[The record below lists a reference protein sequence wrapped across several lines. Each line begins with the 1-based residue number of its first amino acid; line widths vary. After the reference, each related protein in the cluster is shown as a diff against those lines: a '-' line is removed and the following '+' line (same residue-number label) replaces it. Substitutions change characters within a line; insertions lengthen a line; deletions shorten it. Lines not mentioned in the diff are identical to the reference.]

1 MKLFV
6 CFLFFSIC
14 ISHASF
20 SQTDTVNVLGEV
32 LLSAKQIKDSVYTTN
47 VLVLKDSVLRLSQP
61 SLTNLLN
68 FNSTVYLKENGLGMV
83 SSPSFRGTTASQTA
97 VLWNGININSQTTGQ
112 TDFNTIN
119 TRGFNSIE
127 VTPGGGSVAS
137 GSGAIGGS
145 INLVNTLKYQTGFT
159 NQLFVN
165 YGAFNTYGIDN
176 QTQYAT
182 DNTSLSLGLSRN
194 ESDNDYPYPNTDR
207 KNENGQFNNTN
218 VSLASGFKLN
228 KKNTLNIYANIYK
241 GRRNFSLPTPNALKT
256 KYTDFNTRSLIAW
269 KSTFGAMASN
279 LKMAVT
285 TEEYKYFANIDSD
298 FFTSG
303 NVQNFIA
310 HYDLDYSFSPKIVVT
325 AGAQYTHNDGRGS
338 NITSATRN
346 LAAATLSLKHKVSSS
361 FLYEIGLRQETNED
375 FGNPLLYSAGIRYV
389 VSPLY
394 QFKINTSK
402 NFRIPTYNDLYWTG
416 LGNPNLKPET
426 SYQGEMSH
434 IFSYKKASLTV
445 TGYYNQVTDLLR
457 YVPGVDG
464 VFRPEN
470 TNSVAIY
477 GLESVFSYEKKMGNH
492 AMTVN
497 ATYAYTVSENK
508 ETQKQLI
515 YVPFHKFTMALGY
528 RYKKINA
535 YYQYLNNGEVFTTSD
550 NTTLDILDS
559 YMVAN
564 LGAEY
569 NFGKV
574 NNFKIGAQI
583 LNLWNE
589 DYESV
594 LNRPLPGRNLN
605 VYLNIT
611 I

>member
-1 MKLFV
+1 M
-6 CFLFFSIC
+6 CF
-14 ISHASF
+14 SHASF
-20 SQTDTVNVLGEV
+20 SQSDTINVLGEV
-32 LLSAKQIKDSVYTTN
+32 MLYNKQLKDSVYTTN

-68 FNSTVYLKENGLGMV
+68 FNSTVYFKENGLGMV

-119 TRGFNSIE
+119 TRGFNTIE
-127 VTPGGGSVAS
+127 VTPGGGSVAT

-145 INLVNTLKYQTGFT
+145 INLVNTLKYDTGFA

-182 DNTSLSLGLSRN
+182 EKASFSLGLSRN
-194 ESDNDYPYPNTDR
+194 ESENDYPYPNTDR
-207 KNENGQFNNTN
+207 KNENGQYNNTN

-228 KKNTLNIYANIYK
+228 KTNTINVFANIYK

-256 KYTDFNTRSLIAW
+256 KYTDFNTRSLISW
-269 KSTFGAMASN
+269 KSTFSKVVSN

-285 TEEYKYFANIDSD
+285 TEEYQYFANIDSD
-298 FFTSG
+298 YFTFG

-310 HYDLDYSFSPKIVVT
+310 HYNLDYSVSSKVLLT

-338 NITSATRN
+338 DISSATRN
-346 LAAATLSLKHKVSSS
+346 LGAATLSMKHKVSST
-361 FLYEIGLRQETNED
+361 FLYEIGLRQETNEA
-375 FGNPLLYSAGIRYV
+375 FGNPLLYSAGLRYTF
-389 VSPLY
+389 SPFY
-394 QFKINTSK
+394 QFKLNTSK

-434 IFSYKKASLTV
+434 VFSYKKATLLV
-445 TGYYNQVTDLLR
+445 TGYYNKVSDLLR
-457 YVPGVDG
+457 YVPGTDG
-464 VFRPEN
+464 IFRPEN
-470 TNSVAIY
+470 TNNVVIY
-477 GLESVFSYEKKMGNH
+477 GLESVFGYEKKIANH
-492 AMTVN
+492 TVTVN
-497 ATYAYTVSENK
+497 ATYAYTVSENTEIK
-508 ETQKQLI
+508 KQLI
-515 YVPFHKFTMALGY
+515 YVPYHKFTMALGY
-528 RYKKINA
+528 RFKNINA
-535 YYQYLNNGEVFTTSD
+535 YYQYINNGEVFTTSD
-550 NTTLDILDS
+550 NSTQDILDS

-569 NFGKV
+569 NFGKA
-574 NNFKIGAQI
+574 NTYKIGAQI